1 MQFRNISALNASSNG
16 DSPSSTD
23 VAETETWLLQPV
35 GDGDSRHIGYKVE
48 MPGAFEIASNDVTVG
63 RLPQKADMVIPV
75 ATVSAVHARIQKEGG
90 NLLVT
95 DLDSTNG
102 TFVDEKRLRPGL
114 AVPVSSGSCVT
125 FGDTHLAMF
134 LVSKLEK
141 VEPQQSEDKPESDSL
156 AGSTD
161 QTTS

>member
-1 MQFRNISALNASSNG
+1 
-16 DSPSSTD
+16 
-23 VAETETWLLQPV
+23 
-35 GDGDSRHIGYKVE
+35 

-125 FGDTHLAMF
+125 FGTSLTPITHIEFFNACI
-134 LVSKLEK
+134 
-141 VEPQQSEDKPESDSL
+141 
-156 AGSTD
+156 
-161 QTTS
+161 